1 MQNRLQKILEDKNLS
16 PTGLARLIG
25 VQPST
30 ISHIL
35 SGRNKPG
42 FDFLHAL
49 LKAFPDISA
58 TWLITGQGPVYTS
71 QISASEATNVI
82 KKEEPR
88 LFGESASETLKKPE
102 NGVES
107 SPLPSY
113 GKEKGPGRKVKRIVL
128 YYDDHSYEEFFPE

>member
-1 MQNRLQKILEDKNLS
+1 MKSRLQKILEDKNLS
-16 PTGLARLIG
+16 PTGLARLLG

-58 TWLITGQGPVYTS
+58 AWLITGQGPVYTS
-71 QISASEATNVI
+71 QISASEKTDVTG
-82 KKEEPR
+82 KEEPR
-88 LFGESASETLKKPE
+88 LFGENASETLKRPE
-102 NGVES
+102 NEVKS
-107 SPLPSY
+107 SPLPAY
-113 GKEKGPGRKVKRIVL
+113 GKEKPSERKVKRIVL
-128 YYDDHSYEEFFPE
+128 YYDDHSYEEYFPG